1 MSTINGLPAHVLL
14 VHFVVVLIPVA
25 VVLEIAIVLWRRLRD
40 LLWWAPLV
48 LTAGLVV
55 LVRYTEDAGEWL
67 ADYLGNPP
75 FIREHADLGE
85 TALWF
90 AIALFVVAVA
100 IAGLHW
106 RERRSSGT
114 SALSIVVAVLAIVV
128 GVASCVQVYRIGDS
142 GSEAVWGDTVNS
154 TPARG

>member
-25 VVLEIAIVLWRRLRD
+25 VVLEIAVTLWRRLRD

-55 LVRYTEDAGEWL
+55 LVRYTIDAGEWFQ
-67 ADYLGNPP
+67 DRLGHPP
-75 FIREHADLGE
+75 FIKEHADLGA
-85 TALWF
+85 TAIWF
-90 AIALFVVAVA
+90 AIALLVVAVA
-100 IAGLHW
+100 IAVLHW
-106 RERRSSGT
+106 RERRSGSST
-114 SALSIVVAVLAIVV
+114 ALTAIVAVLAIVV

-142 GSEAVWGDTVNS
+142 GSKAVWSDTVGLA
-154 TPARG
+154 PPR